1 MVKHRNLRGV
11 ESQDKLTWSLQ
22 QGHSMKNP
30 EGVGVELGQKEEK
43 SLLTPNMLAIK
54 KKWWFFSYRFLNK
67 DQILPKQHTCI
78 VWNAIPP
85 SELNSFLIWNIN
97 IEVQTSTYNNKL

>member
-54 KKWWFFSYRFLNK
+54 KK
-67 DQILPKQHTCI
+67 
-78 VWNAIPP
+78 
-85 SELNSFLIWNIN
+85 
-97 IEVQTSTYNNKL
+97 